1 MRKLVKVWKA
11 TRSHCAMAA
20 IAVSMLGLSSM
31 PAQSGTILSIS
42 PASINGAVGTGLPGN
57 EFEVLLT
64 NTGPSAVTIGSFGFS
79 VTTDSSATNLTDALI
94 TTADPYIFA
103 GSSLFAVGNSI
114 ATSTGTTLKASDA
127 TSLVGGVT
135 LGAGMS
141 DALGLATFDVA
152 PSIVPGT
159 YDVTILPYPE
169 TSLADANGNNVTID
183 TITNGTIT
191 INAATIPEP
200 TTLAMGVE
208 ALIAAAGFA
217 VWRARS
223 RNRARP

>member
-1 MRKLVKVWKA
+1 MRNLVKVWKA
-11 TRSHCAMAA
+11 TQSRCAMAA
-20 IAVSMLGLSSM
+20 IAVSMLGLSSI
-31 PAQSGTILSIS
+31 PARGGTILSIS
-42 PASINGAVGTGLPGN
+42 PTSINGSVGTGLPGN

-79 VTTDSSATNLTDALI
+79 VTTDSSAIDLTDALI
-94 TTADPYIFA
+94 TTVDPYIFA

-114 ATSTGTTLKASDA
+114 ATSTGTTLAASDV
-127 TSLVGGVT
+127 TSLAAGVT
-135 LGAGMS
+135 LGAGAS
-141 DALGLATFDVA
+141 DALGLVTFDVA
-152 PSIVPGT
+152 PSIVTGT
-159 YDVTILPYPE
+159 YNVTILPYPG
-169 TSLADANGNNVTID
+169 TSLADANGNNVPID

-217 VWRARS
+217 AWRARS